1 MQSLGTGCCGGVF
14 DRDLLKIKNKIL
26 KKKGVWGIAP
36 RVLFLNSNKKVSMFQ
51 FLTLFFQVRFSAC
64 VG

>member
-26 KKKGVWGIAP
+26 KKKRGLGDCPQGV
-36 RVLFLNSNKKVSMFQ
+36 VFEFKQKSFHVSVFD
-51 FLTLFFQVRFSAC
+51 FVFSGA
-64 VG
+64 V